1 MKENAKSGS
10 GPVLIKLLFAFLLS
24 CFFTTANGQSVS
36 WTVSDE
42 SGKKLSSVS
51 VTVKELQPAPQ
62 RIFPVRRLRYPNSEH
77 SVNTTNV
84 NAAIAGQGPD
94 KLDTRFWW
102 DNQ

>member
-24 CFFTTANGQSVS
+24 SFFTTANGQSVS

-51 VTVKELQPAPQ
+51 VIVKALQPAPL
-62 RIFPVRRLRYPNSEH
+62 RILPVRRLRYPNSEL